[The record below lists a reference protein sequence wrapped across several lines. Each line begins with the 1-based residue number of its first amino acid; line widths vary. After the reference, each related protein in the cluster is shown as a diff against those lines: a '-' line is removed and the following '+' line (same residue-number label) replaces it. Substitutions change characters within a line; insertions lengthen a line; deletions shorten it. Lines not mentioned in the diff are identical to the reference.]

1 MLYDPNIHH
10 RRSLRLHEFDYSEAR
25 AYFVTLV
32 TQGRENLFGKI
43 VSGTMRH
50 NIVGECAGAVWKRL
64 PQYFAVNLDAW
75 VIMPNH
81 LHGILVL
88 QETYRTPDQKAGKGS
103 MKGTQPGSLNAII
116 QNLKSVSTR
125 RINVLRNSP
134 GMPVW
139 QRDYYEHIIRDEEDW
154 ARIADYI
161 ELNPVLWET
170 DEENRPQM

>member
-1 MLYDPNIHH
+1 
-10 RRSLRLHEFDYSEAR
+10 
-25 AYFVTLV
+25 
-32 TQGRENLFGKI
+32 
-43 VSGTMRH
+43 
-50 NIVGECAGAVWKRL
+50 
-64 PQYFAVNLDAW
+64 
-75 VIMPNH
+75 
-81 LHGILVL
+81 
-88 QETYRTPDQKAGKGS
+88 